1 MILKNQNIKLLGQIP
16 IHESISIFDDEVP
29 LMHSMNEDIITN
41 EIKNIALK
49 IK

>member
-1 MILKNQNIKLLGQIP
+1 MSP
-16 IHESISIFDDEVP
+16 ISKSSDDEVP